1 MQTASIITLYR
12 ALGNMMQK
20 HQQSKEVQEAY
31 EARGE
36 EYVALGVHATLFDIE
51 TLTTLNVLLPD
62 DDDNATRNNTHL
74 ILRTYV

>member
-1 MQTASIITLYR
+1 
-12 ALGNMMQK
+12 MQK

-51 TLTTLNVLLPD
+51 TLTTLNVLLLMMMIMP
-62 DDDNATRNNTHL
+62 REIIHISFLELMCKKRVL
-74 ILRTYV
+74 IS